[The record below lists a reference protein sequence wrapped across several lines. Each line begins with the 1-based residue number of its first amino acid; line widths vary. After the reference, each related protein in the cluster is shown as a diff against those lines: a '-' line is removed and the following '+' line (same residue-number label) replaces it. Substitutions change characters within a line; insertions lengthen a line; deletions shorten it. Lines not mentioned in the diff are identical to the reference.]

1 MPYDLCSSGE
11 VGAICHGG
19 RVTLLS
25 QLVGEHSRRVLSAES
40 SCKRNSSR

>member
-25 QLVGEHSRRVLSAES
+25 QLVGEHSRRSAVCRVLLRTELL
-40 SCKRNSSR
+40 